1 MSENPDDNTTAIQL
15 NPWGDDLV
23 ADEDYIRLCEEF
35 GIKIV
40 QDLEIPYSI
49 FEKNRFLRRK
59 IIYGHRDLESIL
71 KAIREEKPWAIL
83 SGIKPSGNFHL
94 GTLITASEMVE
105 FQKMGGTIYYA
116 IADLESYAD
125 NGTPLDIAYK
135 Y

>member
-83 SGIKPSGNFHL
+83 SGCL
-94 GTLITASEMVE
+94 
-105 FQKMGGTIYYA
+105 
-116 IADLESYAD
+116 
-125 NGTPLDIAYK
+125 
-135 Y
+135 